1 MISSAKLSASEVAAM
16 VPHQAWSLVCDMS
29 STEPCSQMGGYA
41 ATAVR
46 HGRLREGTASQA
58 RARRSPGRS
67 RSRPATFRQVM
78 TSCLSGTTSS
88 VLDGFEVGLWDG
100 EQRRRGGTQA
110 SLCQVYERGAFGV
123 LPCRPNATLWA
134 RACGLFTTNVPGEL
148 AEAHGVG
155 PSIVLEEQ
163 CLAAERAA
171 APCGVDGAGDAAS
184 APGSG
189 ASVCEALLKARAP
202 PNWKE
207 ASVGAAV
214 VEASAV
220 VVKVVVLAVVVE
232 IFDVLGLAS
241 TGAMAGFAQSL
252 TFAQSLA

>member
-1 MISSAKLSASEVAAM
+1 
-16 VPHQAWSLVCDMS
+16 MS
-29 STEPCSQMGGYA
+29 SQ
-41 ATAVR
+41 R
-46 HGRLREGTASQA
+46 NL
-58 RARRSPGRS
+58 
-67 RSRPATFRQVM
+67 
-78 TSCLSGTTSS
+78 
-88 VLDGFEVGLWDG
+88 VGK
-100 EQRRRGGTQA
+100 
-110 SLCQVYERGAFGV
+110 SM
-123 LPCRPNATLWA
+123 
-134 RACGLFTTNVPGEL
+134 GLFTTNVPGEL

-252 TFAQSLA
+252 TFAQSLAASAAAVVGPAVEVLVVVRSAELALAPTPAARAGLNRWRRRHRLAGQGALQATVAIAGIRRVHDLLEGCKARGGSEAGIPVRVCLET